1 MKKWIA
7 SFYLLGAFSLSSLAA
22 HCQMPCGIY
31 HDAMVYDQIDQ
42 FVETMV
48 KGMTVIKDNKFS
60 TPQERNE
67 LVRWVNSKEEAC
79 DEVAHILTF
88 YFLQQKIK
96 PGEETSTEQLESVHR
111 LLFYLVTIK
120 QTADLKAVSNFD
132 SEWEKFKLFFHVQ
145 GYQCAV
151 EKKSLKEWEDKR
163 TAAEKAQQQK
173 EQESMIKHAH
183 DEQGEHTHEDGTT
196 HSH

>member
-7 SFYLLGAFSLSSLAA
+7 SFYLLGAFSLSSLNG

-48 KGMTVIKDNKFS
+48 KGMTVIRDNKFS

-79 DEVAHILTF
+79 DEAANILCF

-96 PGEETSTEQLESVHR
+96 PGEESSAEQLASAHR

-151 EKKSLKEWEDKR
+151 EKKSLREWEDKR
-163 TAAEKAQQQK
+163 SSAEKELQEK
-173 EQESMIKHAH
+173 EQSQLKP
-183 DEQGEHTHEDGTT
+183 HTH
-196 HSH
+196 